1 MKIVKK
7 LQGRVIKL
15 SNLNTASVEVS
26 RKVAHP
32 KYNKLYTVSKKFL
45 VDYSGDLSVGDVVE
59 IESVKPISKFK
70 SFKVGKILESV
81 KQISEAQE
89 EAI

>member
-7 LQGRVIKL
+7 LQGKVLKL
-15 SNLNTASVEVS
+15 SNANTASIEVS

-32 KYNKLYTVSKKFL
+32 KYNKLYTISKKFL
-45 VDYSGDLSVGDVVE
+45 VDYEGELTVGDIVE

-70 SFKVGKILESV
+70 SFKVAKVIEKIRQLSDV
-81 KQISEAQE
+81 E
-89 EAI
+89 EAV

>member
-7 LQGRVIKL
+7 LQGRVVKL
-15 SNLNTASVEVS
+15 SNANTASVEVS

-45 VDYSGDLSVGDVVE
+45 VDYKGDLTVGDVVE

-70 SFKVGKILESV
+70 SFRVAKVIEKI
-81 KQISEAQE
+81 KQLPEAQE